1 MKRKKLGEL
10 LQDRGHISAD
20 NLQKLFR
27 EQETKMVRL
36 GELILETGLVDKGSL
51 IKAIEDVSHVTYVD
65 CSLVRS
71 AVEAL
76 AMIPKSVA
84 LRLDIL
90 PICVDQSR
98 LVVAMSEPQNIGT
111 IDEVR
116 FISGKDLSARFGFH
130 AEIQTAIARN
140 YEQAENATKAN
151 RPPGD
156 TASEEEQTIEFISTS
171 ARQAN
176 RDAIQEIQAELTK
189 RKTPAVRIV
198 SDIIQQAI
206 LKHASDIHVEP
217 QVSCT
222 VIRIRVD
229 GVLRE
234 LDTVP
239 LNIQN
244 SLISRLKILADMDI
258 GERRAPQD
266 GRFMVAIGGNR
277 VDMRVSTLPTQYGEK
292 VVIRLLEATAPV
304 SSLGSLGLPPTL
316 AARLLQALAQ
326 PQGMLLITGPT
337 GSGKSTTIYSALNL
351 LRKPSV
357 NVVTV
362 EDPVEYA
369 LAGVN
374 QVQVNVRAGLTFAGC
389 LRSILRQDPNVIM
402 IGEIRDLETAEIAMK
417 AAQTGHM
424 VLSTLH
430 TNDSVSAVARL
441 LDLGIPEYL
450 IASSVSAILAQ
461 RLVRKL
467 CVCHGFKDVSK
478 AYAER
483 LTAAGW
489 SNPPPQIAWPKG
501 CTICDYTGYK
511 GRIGIYELLTID
523 EPIRAILRGSYQPE
537 LVRAAARAGGMRK
550 MQEDALEKL
559 QAGIT
564 TLDEIIRVVPMEVL
578 ADSVFEH
585 CGQRLS
591 ALYRFC
597 PYCGVSREAEDQ
609 GLPSAAKFAERM
621 AVLT

>member
-10 LQDRGHISAD
+10 LQDRGQISAH
-20 NLQKLFR
+20 NLQKLFK
-27 EQETKMVRL
+27 EQENKMVRL
-36 GELILETGLVDKGSL
+36 GELILETGLVEKVSL

-65 CSLVRS
+65 CASVKS
-71 AVEAL
+71 APEAL
-76 AMIPKSVA
+76 ALIPKSVA

-90 PICVDQSR
+90 PICMDQNR
-98 LVVAMSEPQNIGT
+98 LVVAMAEPQNIGT
-111 IDEVR
+111 VDEVR
-116 FISGKDLSARFGFH
+116 FITDKNLSQRFGFR
-130 AEIQTAIARN
+130 AEIQAAIARN
-140 YEQAENATKAN
+140 YENAENSGKPNKAPN
-151 RPPGD
+151 D
-156 TASEEEQTIEFISTS
+156 AASDEEPTIEFISTS

-189 RKTPAVRIV
+189 RKTSAVRIV

-266 GRFMVAIGGNR
+266 GRFMVAVSGNR

-304 SSLGSLGLPPTL
+304 SSFGSLGLPPTL
-316 AARLLQALAQ
+316 AARLLQVLAQ

-389 LRSILRQDPNVIM
+389 LRSILRQDP
-402 IGEIRDLETAEIAMK
+402 
-417 AAQTGHM
+417 
-424 VLSTLH
+424 
-430 TNDSVSAVARL
+430 
-441 LDLGIPEYL
+441 
-450 IASSVSAILAQ
+450 
-461 RLVRKL
+461 
-467 CVCHGFKDVSK
+467 
-478 AYAER
+478 
-483 LTAAGW
+483 
-489 SNPPPQIAWPKG
+489 
-501 CTICDYTGYK
+501 
-511 GRIGIYELLTID
+511 
-523 EPIRAILRGSYQPE
+523 
-537 LVRAAARAGGMRK
+537 
-550 MQEDALEKL
+550 
-559 QAGIT
+559 
-564 TLDEIIRVVPMEVL
+564 
-578 ADSVFEH
+578 
-585 CGQRLS
+585 
-591 ALYRFC
+591 
-597 PYCGVSREAEDQ
+597 
-609 GLPSAAKFAERM
+609 
-621 AVLT
+621 

>member
-1 MKRKKLGEL
+1 
-10 LQDRGHISAD
+10 
-20 NLQKLFR
+20 
-27 EQETKMVRL
+27 MVRL
-36 GELILETGLVDKGSL
+36 GELILETGLVDKVSL
-51 IKAIEDVSHVTYVD
+51 VKAIEDVSRVTYLD
-65 CSLVRS
+65 CASVQSEAEALSLV
-71 AVEAL
+71 
-76 AMIPKSVA
+76 PKSMA
-84 LRLDIL
+84 LRLNAL
-90 PICVDQSR
+90 PICMEQTR
-98 LVVAMSEPQNIGT
+98 LVVVMAEPQNVTT
-111 IDEVR
+111 IDELR
-116 FISGKDLSARFGFH
+116 FTSGKDLSMRFGFRS
-130 AEIQTAIARN
+130 EIQSAILRN
-140 YEQAENATKAN
+140 YAQAENAAKDK
-151 RPPGD
+151 GD
-156 TASEEEQTIEFISTS
+156 KSSAEQAIEFISTS

-176 RDAIQEIQAELTK
+176 RDAILEIQAEVNK

-198 SDIIQQAI
+198 SEIIQKAI
-206 LKHASDIHVEP
+206 AKHASDIHVEP
-217 QVSCT
+217 QSSCT
-222 VIRIRVD
+222 SIRIRVD

-239 LNIQN
+239 QNIQN

-266 GRFMVAIGGNR
+266 GRFMVAVGAAR

-292 VVIRLLEATAPV
+292 VVIRLLESTAPV
-304 SSLGSLGLPPTL
+304 SNLGSLGLPPAL
-316 AARLLQALAQ
+316 AGRLLQALAQ
-326 PQGMLLITGPT
+326 PQGMLLVTGPT

-369 LAGVN
+369 LPGVN
-374 QVQVNVRAGLTFAGC
+374 QVQVNVKAGLTFASC

-467 CVCHGFKDVSK
+467 CECHVLKDVTT
-478 AYAER
+478 AYSER
-483 LTAAGW
+483 LIAAGW
-489 SNPPPQIAWPKG
+489 ANPPSQIAWPKG
-501 CTICDYTGYK
+501 CAVCDFTGYK
-511 GRIGIYELLTID
+511 GRIGIYELLSID
-523 EPIRAILRGSYQPE
+523 EAIRTILRGQYKPD
-537 LVRAAARAGGMRK
+537 LVREAARLGGMRS

-564 TLDEIIRVVPMEVL
+564 TLDEIIRVVPIEIQ
-578 ADSVFEH
+578 AGAVFEH

-591 ALYRFC
+591 ALFRYC
-597 PYCGVSREAEDQ
+597 PYCGVAREADEHR
-609 GLPSAAKFAERM
+609 STSYATMETEK
-621 AVLT
+621 VLV